1 MVATGF
7 FIEVASLANDGSVGN
22 GRILRFVL
30 RSLQGKTFRSAVVVE
45 DAAALDRDAAC
56 SAGLSTNKYKFIR
69 CKTNKRIVNA
79 ALIALIL

>member
-1 MVATGF
+1 MAATGN

-30 RSLQGKTFRSAVVVE
+30 RSLQGKTFRGAVVLK

-56 SAGLSTNKYKFIR
+56 YAGLSTNKYKFIR

-79 ALIALIL
+79 RLK